1 MKVIPVGD
9 KAHIAPT
16 TSNETA
22 LKTRAVE
29 AFKRASAQA
38 SPAADRNAPPPGNE
52 IAQDQNNISP
62 EELGALRQNPII
74 EETVQEPEIA
84 PEAPAVEEP
93 KTADPA
99 LSRQFAILARQEKA
113 LRAKQQAQDQAFKAK
128 EAALAAREAELASKG
143 QFDTS
148 KYVDRQRL
156 KTDTL
161 GVLAE
166 EGLSYDELTQQIL
179 NQQPRDPRVEA
190 QLARQAEMID
200 RLNAKLEAQEKGS
213 ADAQA
218 AQYKTAVETI
228 RTDVK
233 AMVKTDPSFEA
244 IRATN
249 SINDVV
255 ELIEKTWAQDGVLL
269 TNEEAAQMVEDH
281 LTEQLTKYSRIDK
294 IQKRLNANASTSQ
307 KAASAQ
313 TPAAVAPPK
322 QQQPMKTLTNA
333 NSSTRQLS
341 ARERAL
347 LAFKG
352 ELKS

>member
-9 KAHIAPT
+9 KAHISPT
-16 TSNETA
+16 TSSEAA

-29 AFKRASAQA
+29 AFKRASTQA
-38 SPAADRNAPPPGNE
+38 SPASDRNAPPPGNE
-52 IAQDQNNISP
+52 VVQNQNAVGA
-62 EELGALRQNPII
+62 EELGALRQSPTN
-74 EETVQEPEIA
+74 EETEPIA
-84 PEAPAVEEP
+84 EAAAEAPVEEQKP
-93 KTADPA
+93 VDPA

-128 EAALAAREAELASKG
+128 EAALTAREAELASKG

-200 RLNAKLEAQEKGS
+200 KLNAKLEAQEKGS
-213 ADAQA
+213 VAAQE

-233 AMVKTDPSFEA
+233 NLVKTDTSFEA

-313 TPAAVAPPK
+313 TPAAVAPK

-352 ELKS
+352 EKF